1 MKRKLFFLGTAL
13 TILSIISLF
22 LFIFSDDDL
31 VFRGSVS
38 PDVFKREFESHLPEE
53 TLFIDY
59 FMEGNRAIFARIK
72 VSEINNEKKLMED
85 FQKISRRDVSYK
97 KHNSIPGFVP
107 NCSTELLKSVIII
120 RRKCHIKIPCFGL
133 IEEIIIF
140 ICSGETDPSCI
151 SNGAICRN
159 KEAFSNVRQYSCT
172 TQKV

>member
-1 MKRKLFFLGTAL
+1 MGTAL

-72 VSEINNEKKLMED
+72 VSEINNEKNLWRIFKKYLEETFLIKSIIPFLAL
-85 FQKISRRDVSYK
+85 FQTVLQKYGGILL
-97 KHNSIPGFVP
+97 
-107 NCSTELLKSVIII
+107 LLKSVIII

-140 ICSGETDPSCI
+140 ICSGGTDPSCI

-159 KEAFSNVRQYSCT
+159 KEAFSNVRQYSYT

>member
-1 MKRKLFFLGTAL
+1 MKRKLFFWGTSL
-13 TILSIISLF
+13 TILGVISLF

-59 FMEGNRAIFARIK
+59 FMEGNRAIFARI
-72 VSEINNEKKLMED
+72 LL
-85 FQKISRRDVSYK
+85 
-97 KHNSIPGFVP
+97 
-107 NCSTELLKSVIII
+107 LLKIVIII

-133 IEEIIIF
+133 IEKIIIF
-140 ICSGETDPSCI
+140 ICSGGTDPSCI

-159 KEAFSNVRQYSCT
+159 KEAFSNVRQYSYT

>member
-1 MKRKLFFLGTAL
+1 MNRKFMKRKLFFWGTSL
-13 TILSIISLF
+13 TILGVISLF

-85 FQKISRRDVSYK
+85 FQKISRRDV
-97 KHNSIPGFVP
+97 
-107 NCSTELLKSVIII
+107 
-120 RRKCHIKIPCFGL
+120 FG
-133 IEEIIIF
+133 
-140 ICSGETDPSCI
+140 S
-151 SNGAICRN
+151 
-159 KEAFSNVRQYSCT
+159 FSNASTGLKKSKTAPVYVYTIICD
-172 TQKV
+172 

>member
-1 MKRKLFFLGTAL
+1 MNRKFMKRKLFFLGTAL

-72 VSEINNEKKLMED
+72 ISEINNEKKLMED

-107 NCSTELLKSVIII
+107 NCSTEIWWDTSIIEKCDYYTTEMLYQDPMFWFD
-120 RRKCHIKIPCFGL
+120 RRNNYIYMFWG
-133 IEEIIIF
+133 
-140 ICSGETDPSCI
+140 
-151 SNGAICRN
+151 N
-159 KEAFSNVRQYSCT
+159 
-172 TQKV
+172 

>member
-1 MKRKLFFLGTAL
+1 MKRKLFFWGTSL
-13 TILSIISLF
+13 TILGVISLF

-85 FQKISRRDVSYK
+85 FQKISRRD
-97 KHNSIPGFVP
+97 
-107 NCSTELLKSVIII
+107 
-120 RRKCHIKIPCFGL
+120 
-133 IEEIIIF
+133 
-140 ICSGETDPSCI
+140 
-151 SNGAICRN
+151 
-159 KEAFSNVRQYSCT
+159 
-172 TQKV
+172 

>member
-1 MKRKLFFLGTAL
+1 MKRKLFFWGTSL
-13 TILSIISLF
+13 TILGVISLF

-97 KHNSIPGFVP
+97 KHNSIPDFVP
-107 NCSTELLKSVIII
+107 NCSTEIWWDTSIIENCDYYTTEMPYQDPMFWFD
-120 RRKCHIKIPCFGL
+120 RKNNYIYMFWG
-133 IEEIIIF
+133 
-140 ICSGETDPSCI
+140 
-151 SNGAICRN
+151 N
-159 KEAFSNVRQYSCT
+159 
-172 TQKV
+172 

>member
-1 MKRKLFFLGTAL
+1 MKRKLFFWGTAL

-107 NCSTELLKSVIII
+107 NMVGY
-120 RRKCHIKIPCFGL
+120 F
-133 IEEIIIF
+133 
-140 ICSGETDPSCI
+140 
-151 SNGAICRN
+151 
-159 KEAFSNVRQYSCT
+159 YY
-172 TQKV
+172 